1 MRRRGRALLVS
12 VLSLVLTAGVGG
24 PLAAE
29 AAPVTPPRASV
40 VPVVPAAPK
49 AAAVTPGQVEVV
61 GTSSSAA
68 TVQLRFGL
76 AEAKQPAKV
85 QVSDDDKKWSTAK
98 KTTLDAAGDAKVSL
112 TKLHAYGRYY
122 RGTVTADAAAATPST
137 FFTPTPKRVSHKLPV
152 VRIDTRA
159 GKKISSKN
167 HTRDMNLVIDSGDP
181 AKPAITVPSAYPT
194 YSSPKV
200 YTDTIKGRGNYS
212 WTFPKKGYKIK
223 LDKKADLL
231 GMGDS
236 KHWVLVSNFY
246 DHSMLRNSTA
256 TELSRRVFGASA
268 WIPQYRFVDVVLNG
282 RYNGTYQ
289 LSEQVRIDDNRGNIP
304 SLDETIDKSSKKI
317 TGGYLMEWN
326 SRKESPYFTIPSGA
340 HISLD
345 DPAPDSDDPDEVGY
359 LHSQAYKDQRA
370 YIKKYVSACDKLIY
384 KSHSGSPL
392 SYFARCIDVDSFA
405 NWWLVDEI
413 MKNTNGELFH
423 SSYMYKDR
431 GGVLHMATPWDF
443 DLAAGDVE
451 RAGGARDPK
460 GWFIRDE
467 NDAQRQTK
475 QTWIN
480 KLFKNKA
487 FKARV
492 KARYAEV
499 RPSLKSSVI
508 KKTMKAQASQ
518 ISTAAAAN
526 AKVWSPEKHFSAA
539 QKLHGTTWKSEVAWV
554 EKWMTTRLDWVD
566 KQLH

>member
-1 MRRRGRALLVS
+1 MRRRARLVVVS
-12 VLSLVLTAGVGG
+12 VLTLVLAGGAG
-24 PLAAE
+24 ALAPAE
-29 AAPVTPPRASV
+29 AAPVPP
-40 VPVVPAAPK
+40 PQ
-49 AAAVTPGQVEVV
+49 VTVV
-61 GTSSSAA
+61 GTSSSRA
-68 TVQLRFGL
+68 TVQLRFG
-76 AEAKQPAKV
+76 ATEADRDAKV
-85 QVSDDDKKWSTAK
+85 EVSDTGKTWSTAK
-98 KTTLDAAGDAKVSL
+98 KTTLDANGSADVSL

-122 RGTVTADAAAATPST
+122 RGSASGATTVVTPST
-137 FFTPTPKRVSHKLPV
+137 FFTPTPTKVSHKLPV
-152 VRIDTRA
+152 VRISTKA

-167 HTRDMNLVIDSGDP
+167 STRDMNLVIDSGDP
-181 AKPAITVPSAYPT
+181 AKPAITVPASYPT

-231 GMGDS
+231 DMGES

-246 DHSMLRNSTA
+246 DHSMLRNATA
-256 TELSRRVFGASA
+256 TELSRRVFSDTA

-282 RYNGTYQ
+282 RYQGTYQ
-289 LSEQVRIDDNRGNIP
+289 LSEQVRIADNRVDLK
-304 SLDETIDKSSKKI
+304 SLDETVDKGSPKI

-326 SRKESPYFTIPSGA
+326 SRKESPYFTLPSGQ
-340 HISLD
+340 HLSLD
-345 DPAPDSDDPDEVGY
+345 DPAPDADDPDEVAY

-370 YIKKYVSACDKLIY
+370 YIKSYVSDCDKRIY
-384 KSHSGSPL
+384 KSHSDSSL
-392 SYFARCIDVDSFA
+392 SYFGSCIDVDSFI
-405 NWWLVDEI
+405 NWWLVNEI

-460 GWFIRDE
+460 GWFIRDA
-467 NDAQRQTK
+467 NDAQRQAK
-475 QTWIN
+475 VTWIN

-492 KARYAEV
+492 KVRYAEV
-499 RPSLKSSVI
+499 APALKSSVI

-518 ISTAAAAN
+518 ISTSAAAN
-526 AKVWSPEKHFSAA
+526 AEVWSPKKHFSKA

-554 EKWMTTRLDWVD
+554 EKWIVTRLDWVD
-566 KQLH
+566 HELR